1 MNIYILGNG
10 FDMAHGLSTSYKNFL
25 YFIYNKYVCEIDE
38 NNFISNFLEIMSSS
52 KVNMTE
58 VEDDMDR
65 KGVPTGIKSSYAVK
79 WFISLFNYIE
89 SDEELWCSLEK
100 SLGLISYKSIMDE
113 YANYDWDDLF
123 KEDAYYNSLTYRWS
137 EIAQLLKVWLR
148 EWIDSI
154 DINKDR
160 YDKFYKEIHSKESY
174 FINFNYTLTLEEIYQ
189 IESGSIL
196 HIHGKKGD
204 KEYIFGHGNLQKN
217 DENDDFRL
225 SPSFTDNTS
234 DVDKIFSK
242 SLQIGKL
249 DDFIS
254 NLKVK
259 PTENIVI
266 NVIGFSFGDVDNMYI
281 RKLIEKFPNAKWN
294 LHKYN
299 NQEKEYML
307 KLKNDF
313 SVNPK
318 SITTSNILT

>member
-10 FDMAHGLSTSYKNFL
+10 FDMAHGLSTSYMNFL

-38 NNFISNFLEIMSSS
+38 NNFISNFLEIVSSS
-52 KVNMTE
+52 KVNMTD

-79 WFISLFNYIE
+79 WFISLFDYIE
-89 SDEELWCSLEK
+89 SDEEFWGSLEN
-100 SLGLISYKSIMDE
+100 SLGLISYETIIDE
-113 YANYDWDDLF
+113 YDNDDLDDLF
-123 KEDAYYNSLTYRWS
+123 EVDDYYDSLTYRWS
-137 EIAQLLKVWLR
+137 EIAHLLKVWLR

-160 YDKFYKEIHSKESY
+160 YNKFYKEIHSKESY
-174 FINFNYTLTLEEIYQ
+174 FINFNYTLTLEEVYQ
-189 IESGSIL
+189 IESRSIL

-217 DENDDFRL
+217 DEFIKM
-225 SPSFTDNTS
+225 SPTLTDNVS
-234 DVDKIFSK
+234 NVDRAFSK

-259 PTENIVI
+259 STENIVI
-266 NVIGFSFGDVDNMYI
+266 NVIGFSFGNVDNMYI
-281 RKLIEKFPNAKWN
+281 RKLIEKFPNATWN

-313 SVNPK
+313 NVNPK
-318 SITTSNILT
+318 NITTSKILT